1 MTLMGFILATKYIK
15 KRKLLLRGTLEEH
28 VYRSRIPSIDLSA
41 VKQDPLQ
48 HASLI
53 KKLPGIIPLCH

>member
-1 MTLMGFILATKYIK
+1 MKQMGFILATKYIK

-41 VKQDPLQ
+41 VKQDLLQ

-53 KKLPGIIPLCH
+53 KELP